1 MILQHI
7 MKHLPISLL
16 IKPLKNSRSLP
27 SGKNRERDTV
37 FLGGGGACRQANFY
51 MVWFG
56 LGFRAWGWGGGGS
69 HIKMT
74 MTLVVSLRARKCR
87 IWSHLAQIGWPEP
100 NKQRA
105 GSYHFLDD

>member
-16 IKPLKNSRSLP
+16 IKLLKNSRSLP

-56 LGFRAWGWGGGGS
+56 LGFRTWGWGGGGLPY
-69 HIKMT
+69 K
-74 MTLVVSLRARKCR
+74 
-87 IWSHLAQIGWPEP
+87 
-100 NKQRA
+100 N
-105 GSYHFLDD
+105 DDDSRRLS